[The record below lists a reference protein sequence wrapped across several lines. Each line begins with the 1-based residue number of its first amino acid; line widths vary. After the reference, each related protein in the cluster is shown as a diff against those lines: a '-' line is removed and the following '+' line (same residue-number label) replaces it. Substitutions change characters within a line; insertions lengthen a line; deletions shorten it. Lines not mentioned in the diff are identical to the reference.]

1 MVESVR
7 RGRVFLILSAAV
19 VLLGAQACGTPKQGD
34 ETINVLMVNNPQMV
48 ELQQLTANVFTRDTG
63 IKVNFT
69 LRPEN
74 QLRDEVQ
81 KEFSAQAGRY
91 DVASISNFEAPLFAR
106 RNLLT
111 PLSDYA
117 AEDTDFDQADIIDSI
132 KASLTGDD
140 GKVYAEPFYG
150 ESSFLMYRLDVL
162 NQLGIKLPATPTW
175 QQVAD
180 AAAAADQPGKGMRGI
195 CLRGQPGWGEMIA
208 PMTTVVNT
216 FGGAWFSQDWR
227 ATVDSPEF
235 AAAAKFYIGLA
246 HDHGEDNAA
255 NSGYAECLDAM
266 LKGKVAMWYDATA
279 GATQLEAP
287 DSLVRGK
294 IGYVAAP
301 VVNTGSSGWLY
312 AWAWGIERA
321 SKHQDAAWKF
331 ISWASGKKYEQ
342 LAAQALGGAKVPA
355 GKRRSTYSDPQYL
368 ADSGA
373 FASPTEL
380 AIESVDPLKPGV
392 QPRPTVGIQFVDVPE
407 FQDLGNKT
415 SALFSSA
422 IAGDLTAKEALQRSQ
437 DLAEQVAVKYR
448 K

>member
-7 RGRVFLILSAAV
+7 RGRVFLILSSAV
-19 VLLGAQACGTPKQGD
+19 VLLGAQACGAQKQD
-34 ETINVLMVNNPQMV
+34 ETISVLMVDNPQMV

-74 QLRDEVQ
+74 QLRDEVT
-81 KEFSAQAGRY
+81 KEFSAQTGRY
-91 DVASISNFEAPLFAR
+91 DIASISNFEAPLFAR
-106 RNLLT
+106 QNLLS

-117 AEDTDFDQADIIDSI
+117 ADDADFDQDDIIDSI
-132 KASLTGDD
+132 RSSLTGDD

-180 AAAAADQPGKGMRGI
+180 AAAAADQPGQGMRGI

-235 AAAAKFYIGLA
+235 TAAAKFYINLA

-255 NSGYAECLDAM
+255 NAGYAECLTAM
-266 LKGKVAMWYDATA
+266 LQGKVAMWYDSTA
-279 GATQLEAP
+279 GATQLEAAN
-287 DSLVRGK
+287 SLVRGK

-301 VVNTGSSGWLY
+301 VANTTSSGWLY
-312 AWAWGIERA
+312 AWAWGMERA

-342 LAAQALGGAKVPA
+342 LAAQLLGGAKVPA
-355 GKRRSTYSDPQYL
+355 GKRKSTYADPQYL

-380 AIESVDPLKPGV
+380 AIESVNPLKPGV
-392 QPRPTVGIQFVDVPE
+392 QPRPTPGIQFVDVPE

-415 SALFSSA
+415 SQLFSSA
-422 IAGDLTAKEALQRSQ
+422 IAGDLPAKDALQRAQ
-437 DLAEQVAVKYR
+437 ELAEGVAAKYR
-448 K
+448 R

>member
-7 RGRVFLILSAAV
+7 RGRVLLILSSAV
-19 VLLGAQACGTPKQGD
+19 VLLGAQACGTQQQD

-74 QLRDEVQ
+74 QLRDEVT
-81 KEFSAQAGRY
+81 KEFTAQAGRY
-91 DVASISNFEAPLFAR
+91 DIASISNFEAPLFAR
-106 RNLLT
+106 QNLLS

-117 AEDTDFDQADIIDSI
+117 ADDADFDQDDIIDSI
-132 KASLTGDD
+132 RSSLTGDD

-180 AAAAADQPGKGMRGI
+180 AAAAADQPDKGMRGI

-235 AAAAKFYIGLA
+235 SAAAKFYINLA

-266 LKGKVAMWYDATA
+266 LQGKVAMWYDSTA

-287 DSLVRGK
+287 NSLVRGK
-294 IGYVAAP
+294 VGYLSAP
-301 VVNTGSSGWLY
+301 VTNTSSSGWLY
-312 AWAWGIERA
+312 AWAWGMERA

-342 LAAQALGGAKVPA
+342 LAAQLLGGAKVPA
-355 GKRRSTYSDPQYL
+355 GKRKSTYADPQYL

-380 AIESVDPLKPGV
+380 AIESVNPLKPGV
-392 QPRPTVGIQFVDVPE
+392 QPRPTPGIQFVDVPE

-415 SALFSSA
+415 SQLFSSA
-422 IAGDLTAKEALQRSQ
+422 IAGDLSAKEALQRSQ
-437 DLAEQVAVKYR
+437 ELAEQVAAKYR
-448 K
+448 R